1 MFIEIDENGQCTGAW
16 SETQQDWASF
26 EVDEIPEDL
35 DCYLVKNGK
44 LYYQKDKKEK
54 LKKIDVDDK
63 LKQSLIQYLKNT
75 DWYAIRFIETGKAI
89 PDDIAKERQTAR
101 DKLSALEEEKE
112 DIGTVGKL

>member
-1 MFIEIDENGQCTGAW
+1 MFIEIDGNGYATGAW
-16 SETQQDWASF
+16 SETHQDWATF

-35 DCYLVKNGK
+35 NCYLVKNGK
-44 LYYQKDKKEK
+44 LVYQKEKKEK
-54 LKKIDVDDK
+54 LKKFNVDDK
-63 LKQSLIQYLKNT
+63 LKQSLIQYLKDT
-75 DWYAIRFIETGKAI
+75 DWYAIRFMETGKAM